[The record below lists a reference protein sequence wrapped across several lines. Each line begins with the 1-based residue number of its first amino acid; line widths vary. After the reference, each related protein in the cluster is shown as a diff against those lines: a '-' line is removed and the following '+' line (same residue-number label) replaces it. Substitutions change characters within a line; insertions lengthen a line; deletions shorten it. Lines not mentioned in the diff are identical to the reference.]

1 MGWSNDQAT
10 TLDGQAVTYTNSTTA
25 YSTGSSLTVAS
36 DASFTINGRSP
47 SLGIVARGFS
57 STELP
62 AGGTTAAAQA
72 TAGTVMEVDLASAV
86 LNRIYLVQC
95 PGLTAQKNIAGGSGF
110 QLTYT
115 EDGSAPTSVSTL
127 LGATEVAVPVA
138 AKPYNAAFGIT
149 YTRRVATG
157 PLRMLL
163 STWVVSGGGATTA
176 SALAGERVELLII
189 DMGLDPNP

>member
-10 TLDGQAVTYTNSTTA
+10 NLDGQAVTYTNSTTD
-25 YSTGSSLTVAS
+25 YSTGSSLAVES
-36 DASFTINGRSP
+36 DATFTINGLSP
-47 SLGIVARGFS
+47 SLGIVARGYS
-57 STELP
+57 ATELP
-62 AGGTTAAAQA
+62 VGGTTAAAQA
-72 TAGTVMEVDLASAV
+72 TAGTVMGIALASAV

-115 EDGSAPTSVSTL
+115 EDGSAPAPTSAL
-127 LGATEVAVPVA
+127 LAATEVAVPVA
-138 AKPYNAAFGIT
+138 AKPYGAAFGVT

-157 PLRMLL
+157 PLRVLL
-163 STWVVSGGGATTA
+163 STWVVSGGGATVA
-176 SALAGERVELLII
+176 SALAGERIELLII